1 MFKKSKRSN
10 ENIGYL
16 FILPWIIGFL
26 ALTVIPIIYSFYLSF
41 FQVTITTTGI
51 QTESVGLQ
59 NFQQAFTGDLEF
71 INRLVS
77 FVREIF
83 IAIPLIVIL
92 ALIIALLLNQHIHFR
107 GFFRTIFFLPVIV
120 SSGPV
125 LSKLIDLD
133 ITSIPSLEEYAVYEF
148 VATMDNV
155 IASSFVY
162 VIDNLIVLLWFS
174 GVQILIFIAAL
185 QKVDPKI
192 YEAASIDGASSWES
206 FWKITLP
213 SLTPMIL
220 VNIVYTTVMYSV
232 SGLNVIIEHI
242 QTNMFQLETGFGY
255 SSALS
260 WIYFVIILLILLVFV
275 GILAFFNRRSK

>member
-1 MFKKSKRSN
+1 MVKKSKRSN

-26 ALTVIPIIYSFYLSF
+26 GLTVIPIIYSFYLSF

>member
-26 ALTVIPIIYSFYLSF
+26 GLTVIPIIYSFYLSF